1 MKRSNS
7 TSMISDLLSCGG
19 GPRRNFEEG
28 LKGKRNLSTSNASLP
43 GDLPLSIPWSSP
55 VRRQVSDIYMYCI
68 YAVFALK
75 SGTIVLPHSLISCC
89 EHCYNPD

>member
-7 TSMISDLLSCGG
+7 TSMISDLLSYGG

-55 VRRQVSDIYMYCI
+55 VRRQVNNIYVCI
-68 YAVFALK
+68 YASVSPK
-75 SGTIVLPHSLISCC
+75 GWHHSAPTSFNFML
-89 EHCYNPD
+89 